1 MLQTGTAQ
9 PRVGH
14 DGGEHVGR
22 KFNFWNDFHAAHCGI
37 SHDFADVV
45 LRVIAADALL
55 VGASPSADFRK
66 ARIFLDFEAPTAVV
80 DEVKLEFV
88 ELVHGHHV
96 DELQHK
102 RLVVI
107 IAGRIEHHA
116 TPRAV
121 GGVFHLHCRCRPCHV
136 LLQRLLIDTG
146 REVLQERLYAIENA
160 GSIVADNLHA
170 FARYFQAIAFLLR
183 HGKGVDGELD
193 GAFATNIHFEVE
205 TSRRQEGFLQITRL
219 CFHAAVATD
228 GCLGRQREYFSA
240 EGAGGNGTR
249 HNGIGHV
256 GCLRRQKTGR
266 QGGKRQRDDKLF
278 HDKR

>member
-9 PRVGH
+9 PRIGH

-37 SHDFADVV
+37 SHDFADV

-55 VGASPSADFRK
+55 VGASPSANFRK

-80 DEVKLEFV
+80 DEVELEFV
-88 ELVHGHHV
+88 ELIHGHHV

-107 IAGRIEHHA
+107 ITGRIEHHA
-116 TPRAV
+116 TPRAI

-136 LLQRLLIDTG
+136 LLQRLLIDIG
-146 REVLQERLYAIENA
+146 WEVLQECLDAVENA
-160 GSIVADNLHA
+160 SGIVADNLHA
-170 FARYFQAIAFLLR
+170 LARYFQAVAFLLR

-193 GAFATNIHFEVE
+193 GAFSTDVHFEVE
-205 TSRRQEGFLQITRL
+205 TSRR
-219 CFHAAVATD
+219 
-228 GCLGRQREYFSA
+228 
-240 EGAGGNGTR
+240 
-249 HNGIGHV
+249 
-256 GCLRRQKTGR
+256 
-266 QGGKRQRDDKLF
+266 
-278 HDKR
+278 